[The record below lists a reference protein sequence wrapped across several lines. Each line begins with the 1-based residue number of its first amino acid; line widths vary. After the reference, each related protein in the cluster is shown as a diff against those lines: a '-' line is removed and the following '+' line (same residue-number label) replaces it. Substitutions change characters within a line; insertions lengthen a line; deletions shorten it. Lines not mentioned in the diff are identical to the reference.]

1 MIIVACGQ
9 IKGPSPG
16 PNQSDSSSICCWP
29 LHSIN
34 LRCFAVLSIH
44 KPTLEGG
51 KVPDNDGV
59 VQVKTG
65 AHLRRQQHLVGK
77 EKTRPGS
84 SKELIKSG
92 NLELL
97 RKESVLAPTEIDD
110 LTTE

>member
-1 MIIVACGQ
+1 MAKLKAHLRDPTNPIAAQFVAG
-9 IKGPSPG
+9 
-16 PNQSDSSSICCWP
+16 
-29 LHSIN
+29 HSTLLIYG
-34 LRCFAVLSIH
+34 VLSIH